1 MRVFQIY
8 LLRGGEILSNID
20 VKQYEFN
27 ELSRKSDIKSAI
39 ESMLFVSG
47 EPLALRELS
56 NNLELKEKNV
66 EEILSEMANEYEDK
80 SRGIRL
86 ISINGAYQLVT
97 KSENSDF
104 VQKLLKKN
112 KKHSLS
118 QASIESLAIIA
129 YKQPIT
135 RIDIDEIRGVK
146 SESAIARLI
155 ERGLIK
161 DIGRL
166 EVPGR
171 PILYGTT
178 DEFLRQFGLKT
189 IKELPSLD
197 LYSDEETQSSI
208 DLLNK
213 AIEDMEPEV
222 DDFENNDN
230 ENNIEEDVAE
240 EMNEAAIDEDK

>member
-1 MRVFQIY
+1 M
-8 LLRGGEILSNID
+8 SNID
-20 VKQYEFN
+20 VKQYEFK
-27 ELSRKSDIKSAI
+27 ELSRKSNIKSVI

-47 EPLALRELS
+47 EPLSLRELS
-56 NNLELKEKNV
+56 NNLEIKDKVIEEVIKE
-66 EEILSEMANEYEDK
+66 MMNEYEEK
-80 SRGIRL
+80 SRGIKL
-86 ISINGAYQLVT
+86 ISIDGAYQLVT
-97 KSENSDF
+97 KSENSDYI
-104 VQKLLKKN
+104 Q
-112 KKHSLS
+112 KHSLS

-146 SESAIARLI
+146 SESAIQKLV

-197 LYSDEETQSSI
+197 LYSDKETQSSMEV
-208 DLLNK
+208 LNK
-213 AIEDMEPEV
+213 ALYDINSDSVSNETNKDILEV
-222 DDFENNDN
+222 ASD
-230 ENNIEEDVAE
+230 EE
-240 EMNEAAIDEDK
+240 I

>member
-1 MRVFQIY
+1 M
-8 LLRGGEILSNID
+8 SNID

-47 EPLALRELS
+47 EPLPLREIS

-66 EEILSEMANEYEDK
+66 VEILQEMTTEYEDK

-86 ISINGAYQLVT
+86 ISLDEAYQLVT
-97 KSENSDF
+97 KSENSEF

-146 SESAIARLI
+146 SESAITRLV

-161 DIGRL
+161 DVGRL

-230 ENNIEEDVAE
+230 ENNIEEEVAE

>member
-1 MRVFQIY
+1 M
-8 LLRGGEILSNID
+8 SNID
-20 VKQYEFN
+20 VKQYEFK
-27 ELSRKSDIKSAI
+27 ELSRKSNIKSVI

-47 EPLALRELS
+47 EPLSLRELS
-56 NNLELKEKNV
+56 NNLEIKDKVIEEVIKE
-66 EEILSEMANEYEDK
+66 MMNEYEEK
-80 SRGIRL
+80 SRGIKL
-86 ISINGAYQLVT
+86 ISIDGSYQLVT
-97 KSENSDF
+97 KSENSDYI
-104 VQKLLKKN
+104 QKLLKKN

-146 SESAIARLI
+146 SESAIQKLV

-197 LYSDEETQSSI
+197 LYSDKETQSSMKV
-208 DLLNK
+208 LNK
-213 AIEDMEPEV
+213 ALYDINSDSVSNETNKDILEV
-222 DDFENNDN
+222 ASD
-230 ENNIEEDVAE
+230 EE
-240 EMNEAAIDEDK
+240 I

>member
-1 MRVFQIY
+1 M
-8 LLRGGEILSNID
+8 SNID
-20 VKQYEFN
+20 VKQYEFK
-27 ELSRKSDIKSAI
+27 ELSRKSNIKSAI

-47 EPLALRELS
+47 EPLSLRDLS
-56 NNLELKEKNV
+56 NNLEIKDNII
-66 EEILSEMANEYEDK
+66 EEIIKEMMNEYEEK

-97 KSENSDF
+97 KSENSDYI
-104 VQKLLKKN
+104 QKLLKKN
-112 KKHSLS
+112 KRHSLS

-146 SESAIARLI
+146 SESAIQKLV
-155 ERGLIK
+155 EKGLIK

>member
-1 MRVFQIY
+1 M
-8 LLRGGEILSNID
+8 SNID

-27 ELSRKSDIKSAI
+27 ELSRKSDMKSAI

-230 ENNIEEDVAE
+230 ENNIEEEVAE

>member
-86 ISINGAYQLVT
+86 ISINGAYQRKIKNILYH
-97 KSENSDF
+97 
-104 VQKLLKKN
+104 KLL
-112 KKHSLS
+112 
-118 QASIESLAIIA
+118 
-129 YKQPIT
+129 
-135 RIDIDEIRGVK
+135 
-146 SESAIARLI
+146 
-155 ERGLIK
+155 
-161 DIGRL
+161 
-166 EVPGR
+166 
-171 PILYGTT
+171 
-178 DEFLRQFGLKT
+178 
-189 IKELPSLD
+189 
-197 LYSDEETQSSI
+197 
-208 DLLNK
+208 
-213 AIEDMEPEV
+213 
-222 DDFENNDN
+222 
-230 ENNIEEDVAE
+230 
-240 EMNEAAIDEDK
+240 

>member
-1 MRVFQIY
+1 M
-8 LLRGGEILSNID
+8 SNID

-178 DEFLRQFGLKT
+178 DEFLRQFGLQSLN
-189 IKELPSLD
+189 ELPSLD
-197 LYSDEETQSSI
+197 LYEDSDENNSLELLSSA
-208 DLLNK
+208 L
-213 AIEDMEPEV
+213 EE
-222 DDFENNDN
+222 
-230 ENNIEEDVAE
+230 IEE
-240 EMNEAAIDEDK
+240 

>member
-1 MRVFQIY
+1 M
-8 LLRGGEILSNID
+8 SNID

-129 YKQPIT
+129 YRQPIT

-230 ENNIEEDVAE
+230 ENNIEEEVAE

>member
-1 MRVFQIY
+1 M
-8 LLRGGEILSNID
+8 SNID
-20 VKQYEFN
+20 INQYEFA
-27 ELSRKSDIKSAI
+27 ETSRKNKIKSAI
-39 ESMLFVSG
+39 EAMLFVAG
-47 EPLALRELS
+47 EPL
-56 NNLELKEKNV
+56 NIKDIYTNLELDRKTAR
-66 EEILSEMANEYEDK
+66 EILNEITEEFK
-80 SRGIRL
+80 AESRGIKL
-86 ISINGAYQLVT
+86 INIDDSYQFVT
-97 KSENSDF
+97 KPENSEF
-104 VQKLLKKN
+104 IQKMLKKN
-112 KKHSLS
+112 KRQSLS

-146 SESAIARLI
+146 SESAITRLV

-161 DIGRL
+161 DVGRL

-197 LYSDEETQSSI
+197 LYGDEGVQSSM

-213 AIEDMEPEV
+213 AIEDIDLE
-222 DDFENNDN
+222 ENKILKQASKN
-230 ENNIEEDVAE
+230 EE
-240 EMNEAAIDEDK
+240 EAAIDEEK

>member
-1 MRVFQIY
+1 M
-8 LLRGGEILSNID
+8 SNID

-230 ENNIEEDVAE
+230 ENNIEEEVAE
-240 EMNEAAIDEDK
+240 EMNEADIDEDK

>member
-1 MRVFQIY
+1 M
-8 LLRGGEILSNID
+8 SNID

-86 ISINGAYQLVT
+86 IRINGAYQLVT

>member
-1 MRVFQIY
+1 MR
-8 LLRGGEILSNID
+8 RE
-20 VKQYEFN
+20 
-27 ELSRKSDIKSAI
+27 DIKHII
-39 ESMLFVSG
+39 EAVMFAYAEPISIKELNDIINEELASKEIEYML
-47 EPLALRELS
+47 
-56 NNLELKEKNV
+56 NNL
-66 EEILSEMANEYEDK
+66 INEYKENN
-80 SRGIRL
+80 RGIQIIKL
-86 ISINGAYQLVT
+86 QDKYQMCTNKDYSSFIKKVLEPKKK
-97 KSENSDF
+97 KSLTQTTLET
-104 VQKLLKKN
+104 LT
-112 KKHSLS
+112 
-118 QASIESLAIIA
+118 IIA